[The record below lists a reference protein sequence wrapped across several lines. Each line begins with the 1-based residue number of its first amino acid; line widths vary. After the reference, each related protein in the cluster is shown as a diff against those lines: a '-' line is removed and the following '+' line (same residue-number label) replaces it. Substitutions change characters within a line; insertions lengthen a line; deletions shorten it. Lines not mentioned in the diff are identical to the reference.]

1 MCSDVVVPEENGR
14 KINFSIKF
22 ETVELPFAESIGT
35 SLELEKRPDRELW
48 SNDMLIPFDEK
59 ICVVNIHSLMYI
71 TVQCIITGM
80 YLMTNSTYSKSNNC
94 IRKKC

>member
-35 SLELEKRPDRELW
+35 SLELEKRPDR
-48 SNDMLIPFDEK
+48 NYGPM
-59 ICVVNIHSLMYI
+59 IC
-71 TVQCIITGM
+71 
-80 YLMTNSTYSKSNNC
+80 
-94 IRKKC
+94 